1 MWLYSW
7 FTARAEMETAT
18 PIHEGFSKELGNP
31 FFVMTEGRASID
43 TLLTSEPDFSL
54 QPAQA
59 AVTVARGAAA
69 TFRISAMPTRASFD
83 QPITFSC
90 GSIPAPRT
98 CTFAPAQITPGST
111 GADVAHGDDGL
122 GGGERWIDPW
132 GGRAAS
138 ARARGRGCQASS
150 GYVGR
155 GSTRS
160 SDRRLR
166 RFEAADVAIPS
177 RATVRA
183 VRHDLHD
190 YRQWHFGL
198 ADAFDDPDV
207 NRSVVRLRQ
216 GYGETTHSVFKTVI
230 GSTRVARAPGTS
242 DAAIAATAS
251 IAAMPA
257 RTAGSPGLTL

>member
-111 GADVAHGDDGL
+111 GADVTLTVTTGSAVESAGSIRGAGVL
-122 GGGERWIDPW
+122 LLLVPAV
-132 GGRAAS
+132 AA
-138 ARARGRGCQASS
+138 AR
-150 GYVGR
+150 
-155 GSTRS
+155 
-160 SDRRLR
+160 RR
-166 RFEAADVAIPS
+166 
-177 RATVRA
+177 RATWVAA
-183 VRHDLHD
+183 VLVLLIAGCGGSKPPTSPSPPGPPSGPSATI
-190 YRQWHFGL
+190 YTITVSGTSGSL
-198 ADAFDDPDV
+198 
-207 NRSVVRLRQ
+207 
-216 GYGETTHSVFKTVI
+216 THSTI
-230 GSTRVARAPGTS
+230 
-242 DAAIAATAS
+242 
-251 IAAMPA
+251 
-257 RTAGSPGLTL
+257 LTLTVQ